1 MNRWISLLVVAV
13 FCLCSCHR
21 SAPKGQ
27 SAQANDTLLYTYKV
41 VKQRAP
47 DCGDKAD
54 TSCTV
59 AKVTYPFFPE
69 QKILNDTVVGRLLG
83 AYYTGDKPDTSL
95 QQQVQKFIQF
105 YNYDTTR
112 NADHPNVFYTLES
125 SATVVRQDSSLV
137 TLQIDR
143 YTYDGGAH
151 GSDYTC
157 FINWD
162 IKAAKTIRLGDV
174 LSPGNEEKLRIIAEK
189 IFRKQE
195 KLSDTGPFTSYS
207 FTGSKFAL
215 NNNFL
220 ITPIGI
226 SFLYNEYEIKPY
238 SEGQTTLLIPYSQIK
253 SLLRPGTV
261 ISQYIR

>member
-1 MNRWISLLVVAV
+1 M
-13 FCLCSCHR
+13 
-21 SAPKGQ
+21 
-27 SAQANDTLLYTYKV
+27 YTYKV
-41 VKQRAP
+41 VKQRAS
-47 DCGDKAD
+47 DCGDKPD

-59 AKVTYPFFPE
+59 AKVTYPFFPD
-69 QKILNDTVVGRLLG
+69 QKVLNDTVVKRLLI
-83 AYYTGDKPDTSL
+83 AYYTGDKPDSSL
-95 QQQVQKFIQF
+95 QQQTQKFIQF

-125 SATVVRQDSSLV
+125 SATVVRQDSSLI

-151 GSDYTC
+151 GSDYTG

-162 IKAAKTIRLGDV
+162 TGANKKIELGDI
-174 LSPGNEEKLRIIAEK
+174 LSPGNEENLRAIAEK
-189 IFRKQE
+189 NFRKQE
-195 KLSDTGPFTSYS
+195 KLSDTGSFTNYS
-207 FTGSKFAL
+207 FKGRKFAL

-220 ITPIGI
+220 VTPIGI

-238 SEGQTTLLIPYSQIK
+238 SEGQTTLLIPYMQIK
-253 SLLRPGTV
+253 SLLRTNTV